1 MQLLPQL
8 GGFPGFL
15 LTSFPPLQVVQRIK
29 AVETETRLLV
39 VDKETDEYLC
49 SLRLTCTEEMV
60 HSGVLL
66 GSGVSPTKSV
76 GSDNGE
82 VWKPQLDLS
91 GGSLQRHSHSF
102 SSHGSRKVSA
112 AVAGLG
118 GRIFLPWDEHG
129 LLPMRKTFWM
139 WLLGLGTLLCVL
151 ELWVSCPVASSALL
165 EAASAVGA
173 VLASP
178 SLHSWR
184 VTGAAGGPG
193 GSPSPGGECPM
204 GSGLRSVSPAHGD
217 RQHGPGA
224 WWSCPFCLRYF

>member
-112 AVAGLG
+112 GLVGLG

-193 GSPSPGGECPM
+193 GVPQPWGRVSHGAW
-204 GSGLRSVSPAHGD
+204 LRSVSLTHGD

-224 WWSCPFCLRYF
+224 WWSCPFCFCYF